1 MKDIFLM
8 FAPGRCPVLA
18 LITVLFVS
26 LPSHA
31 EEFIYKLDAV
41 RDVDVSAG
49 IDLDLRC
56 GDTDSLRVEADSEDA
71 FEFFSREGSLRL
83 SRAGQGWF
91 SSWFDSA
98 GPISAHVV
106 VRSLPKSFGVSSGAV
121 ANITDCEIDQGD
133 VTADISSG
141 SQMRMVDMDGD
152 IRRLSVEASSGA
164 GFAMNGNLNLQQAD
178 LAVSSGGSVSLADDV
193 IVQELIVGISSG
205 AFVDACGA
213 REAISGRISSG
224 GRLSVGTDSK
234 VQGLEASSGGRIRT
248 DC

>member
-1 MKDIFLM
+1 MKDKFLM
-8 FAPGRCPVLA
+8 FALGRYPVLA
-18 LITVLFVS
+18 LITVFGS

-31 EEFIYKLDAV
+31 EEFVYELNAV
-41 RDVDVSAG
+41 RDVDVSAA

-71 FEFFSREGSLRL
+71 FEFSNREGSLRL

-106 VRSLPKSFGVSSGAV
+106 VRSLPKSFDVSSGAV
-121 ANITDCEIDQGD
+121 ANITDCEISRGD

-164 GFAMNGNLNLQQAD
+164 GFAMNGKLNLQQAD
-178 LAVSSGGSVSLADDV
+178 LAVSSGGSVNLADDV

-224 GRLSVGTDSK
+224 GRLSVGTDAK